1 MDNNKIGKYI
11 ASRRKE
17 KGLTQQELGDKLM
30 QEIKNTLLL
39 KNKKF
44 NITTLINLLFIN
56 KQSFILKLTSF

>member
-44 NITTLINLLFIN
+44 NITTLINLFLGKASIF
-56 KQSFILKLTSF
+56 SHFEV